1 MTNYEGLRNMTN
13 AELAEWVGHCIE
25 CPVCPVDP
33 SVCHASR
40 TCIQAWITYLT
51 DEES

>member
-1 MTNYEGLRNMTN
+1 MTNYERLRNMTE
-13 AELAEWVGHCIE
+13 AELAEWMSHCIE
-25 CPVCPVDP
+25 CSVCPVDP

-51 DEES
+51 DEAS